1 MLNAM
6 IDVIVPLVGA
16 LGALSGFVGG
26 YFLMPTN
33 SHYREL
39 IKSYR
44 AKIASLEAELESG
57 PEIPVSKDQ
66 IEALKSGQ
74 ITPEMVEEFI
84 DMLPAWAKPLAR
96 MAAQKYLSS
105 PEDMAKLAQFIGRF
119 ISAAPAASGS
129 KSIPGAWE
137 AG

>member
-1 MLNAM
+1 
-6 IDVIVPLVGA
+6 
-16 LGALSGFVGG
+16 
-26 YFLMPTN
+26 MPTN

-39 IKSYR
+39 IKAYR
-44 AKIASLEAELESG
+44 AKIASLEAELEQG

-74 ITPEMVEEFI
+74 INPELVEQFI

-119 ISAAPAASGS
+119 ISSSPATSGG
-129 KSIPGAWE
+129 KSVPGAWE